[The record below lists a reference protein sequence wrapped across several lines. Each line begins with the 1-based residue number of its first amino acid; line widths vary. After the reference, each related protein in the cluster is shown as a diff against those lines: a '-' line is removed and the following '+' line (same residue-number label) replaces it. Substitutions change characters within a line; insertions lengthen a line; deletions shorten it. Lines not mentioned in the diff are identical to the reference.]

1 MCYKVN
7 VEGVRALIDA
17 CVRCNVMRLVHVS
30 SVVAVFDGSPIT
42 NGNSSL
48 PLITRPHHGGNYG
61 HTKALAEALL
71 LTPPPSLHVTIVRP
85 NGIFGPNDNTHFP
98 RLKQLLRDGLFS
110 LKVGDGRALVDWVF
124 IDNLTHA
131 LLMAA
136 VTMVRSS
143 GSSSSS
149 SSSSRC
155 LTVHVSDEDPREMNH
170 LFCAFAQ
177 GLGYTPPS
185 LRISVA
191 LLSRVAAV
199 MQAASRITA
208 GIITPM
214 LTPSEAYKAGT
225 HMVFSTDDARRS
237 IAWQP
242 VVSYTDGIRHSTQQT
257 KP

>member
-1 MCYKVN
+1 MQRHAPRARVIRRRR
-7 VEGVRALIDA
+7 VRRQPHHQRQL
-17 CVRCNVMRLVHVS
+17 
-30 SVVAVFDGSPIT
+30 
-42 NGNSSL
+42 L
-48 PLITRPHHGGNYG
+48 PPPHHPPAPRRQLRPHQSTSRGAAH
-61 HTKALAEALL
+61 H
-71 LTPPPSLHVTIVRP
+71 PPPSLPVTIVRP

-98 RLKQLLRDGLFS
+98 RLKQLLRRGLFS

-136 VTMVRSS
+136 VTMVRS
-143 GSSSSS
+143 GGGGGGGS

-170 LFCAFAQ
+170 LFCTFAQ

-242 VVSYTDGIRHSTQQT
+242 VVSYTDGIRHTPLTQQA